1 MHTHRVNLQAR
12 KQNGGG
18 VYVAEGYNS
27 DEEVYA
33 TDRAMQAANPEAEE
47 PQGKQQIGPLPA
59 LDHDSISYEP
69 FAKDFYTPAP
79 QIAAM
84 TPAQVTVLESL

>member
-1 MHTHRVNLQAR
+1 MQAR
-12 KQNGGG
+12 RQNGGG

-33 TDRAMQAANPEAEE
+33 TDRAMQQINPEAEE
-47 PQGKQQIGPLPA
+47 PQEKQQIGPLPA

-69 FAKDFYTPAP
+69 FAKDFYTPASK
-79 QIAAM
+79 IAAM
-84 TPAQVTVLESL
+84 TPAQVKIIMN